1 MRRLLAILCAIICCV
16 SGQQPVFLMTG
27 RHTDQSSVL
36 SKMFGDPES
45 TWYQD
50 ILTNTAFSATQAS
63 FNSAEVDL
71 HAIATDYKSQRA
83 YIFDP
88 VQPFIRYMNVSLDE
102 SGKTTTLFRLSIPVS
117 RKLCMHQKDV
127 VIGR

>member
-1 MRRLLAILCAIICCV
+1 
-16 SGQQPVFLMTG
+16 MTG

-63 FNSAEVDL
+63 FNSTVVDL

-83 YIFDP
+83 YIFNP
-88 VQPFIRYMNVSLDE
+88 TNSSIKYINVSLDG
-102 SGKTTTLFRLSIPVS
+102 SNKTTTLFRLSIPVS
-117 RKLCMHQKDV
+117 RKVGVFSILHV
-127 VIGR
+127 FAFPFRSPPLTNRRFSFTSLLS